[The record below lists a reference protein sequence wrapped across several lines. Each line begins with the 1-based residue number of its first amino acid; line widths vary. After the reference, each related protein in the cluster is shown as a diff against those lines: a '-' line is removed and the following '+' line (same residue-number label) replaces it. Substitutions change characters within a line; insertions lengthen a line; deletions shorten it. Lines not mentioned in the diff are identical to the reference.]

1 MTPPPLPPYEKSA
14 WNGWWTLLWA
24 FGLLVIWQLTIGL
37 GMSAFL
43 LLDGSYFKNATDIEA
58 LMESLNDLT
67 LDGDA
72 IGLSSFLTIFVVC
85 PVCWLLG
92 KVRPHWGGWEY
103 LGVKSVRWWQWPLW
117 AAITLGL
124 GILFELL
131 GPSLGINEMDDSM
144 VQMAE
149 STDYAILLILGVAIA
164 APLVEEFIFRGV
176 IYRGWRES
184 KMGLLGTLVLTSFLW
199 TILHVQYP
207 FPVLCYLFIFGIIL
221 GLARE
226 WTGNIWIPVWMHF
239 VNNAIATFYML
250 DAAS

>member
-1 MTPPPLPPYEKSA
+1 MTPPPLPPYEKSP
-14 WNGWWTLLWA
+14 WNAWWTLLWA
-24 FGLLVIWQLTIGL
+24 FGLLVIWQLTLGL
-37 GMSAFL
+37 GMSMFL
-43 LLDGSYFKNATDIEA
+43 LLDGSYFESPGDFSA
-58 LMESLNDLT
+58 LMDRFSELA

-72 IGLSSFLTIFVVC
+72 IGMSSFLTIFVVC

-92 KVRPHWGGWEY
+92 KVRPHWSGWEY
-103 LGVKSVRWWQWPLW
+103 LGVNSVRGWQWPLW
-117 AAITLGL
+117 AGITYGL
-124 GILFELL
+124 GTLFGLL
-131 GPSLGINEMDDSM
+131 GPSLGLDEMDESM

-176 IYRGWRES
+176 VYRGWRAS
-184 KMGLLGTLVLTSFLW
+184 KMGLSGTLVLTSFLW

-207 FPVLCYLFIFGIIL
+207 FPILCFLFVFGIIL

-239 VNNAIATFYML
+239 VNNAIASFGML
-250 DAAS
+250 SAT